1 MFAHVLAVLLGLGSV
16 VFYLAAFFY
25 PEVHRRSDFL
35 WGGLGLLYAA
45 VLWLGA
51 EQMTGL
57 VLLGQTVAIALLL
70 GLGWQTLTV
79 RREKTP
85 IYQQTPIALTPEVV
99 GGWAKSKLNQLR
111 IAPDET
117 VRSVKL
123 ERRVVEGP
131 AALNG
136 RLDPRRRPAY
146 DYEFVEDGV
155 ALDEMSASDLAG
167 FGLAETFEATH
178 DEAEG
183 VEALDCTAPP
193 SAEAKVIA
201 EVRPEVL
208 GSEDDLAEVD
218 EAEGSGLEVG
228 DAEFERLDADG
239 FSADSAEVDS
249 FETDDSEVIDSETG
263 LDEETAFEE
272 TVSSNDD
279 SADVDREALEPVI
292 FAESE
297 YGSTAGEVAVLG
309 AQVSD
314 VLAEGVGDRPSEIVS
329 DESDDSDWAEDDT
342 DWITESDDPETGDP
356 LDRRSVSKENS
367 AKEKPSLLAIPL
379 ILVGWM
385 KDVVVSMTKP
395 KPSKPMI
402 EIPRRASPIEAMQSA
417 SSAPIPEQRVVRQPE
432 VTERDIASAPSVT
445 IPTSVQ
451 ADSGFDAEPT
461 AEPEPVDW
469 EESNWDD

>member
-45 VLWLGA
+45 VLWFGA

-57 VLLGQTVAIALLL
+57 VLLGQVAAIALLL

-85 IYQQTPIALTPEVV
+85 VYQQTPIVLTPEVV

-111 IAPDET
+111 IAPDDS

-131 AALNG
+131 AALSG

-155 ALDEMSASDLAG
+155 VLDEAGASDLAG
-167 FGLAETFEATH
+167 SFGLAEAAEVVEGEAEAT
-178 DEAEG
+178 EG
-183 VEALDCTAPP
+183 LDYTAPP
-193 SAEAKVIA
+193 SAEAEVIA
-201 EVRPEVL
+201 EVRPDVP
-208 GSEDDLAEVD
+208 V
-218 EAEGSGLEVG
+218 AEGNF
-228 DAEFERLDADG
+228 AEANEADG
-239 FSADSAEVDS
+239 FRLEADAAELDSSEADGFESDGSDVNSFDMDSAEAGNSNAV
-249 FETDDSEVIDSETG
+249 
-263 LDEETAFEE
+263 LDENIAFEE
-272 TVSSNDD
+272 AVLSDTD
-279 SADVDREALEPVI
+279 SPDADREMLESAI
-292 FAESE
+292 FAESDR
-297 YGSTAGEVAVLG
+297 GSVESEAAVFE
-309 AQVSD
+309 
-314 VLAEGVGDRPSEIVS
+314 AEVGDVS
-329 DESDDSDWAEDDT
+329 DEFDDLDWADDA
-342 DWITESDDPETGDP
+342 DWINESDDTLERHPE
-356 LDRRSVSKENS
+356 SKENL
-367 AKEKPSLLAIPL
+367 AKEKPSLLAMPL

-402 EIPRRASPIEAMQSA
+402 EIPRRESPIEAVRSG
-417 SSAPIPEQRVVRQPE
+417 SSAPIPEKSAFRQSDL
-432 VTERDIASAPSVT
+432 TEENTASAPSVT
-445 IPTSVQ
+445 ISANAQVD
-451 ADSGFDAEPT
+451 AGFDAELKL
-461 AEPEPVDW
+461 EPEPADW